1 MGKKKV
7 KIKTDSSKLIGL
19 IVLGIFSIFFGS
31 FIYQFATSEK
41 TDATKQ
47 WCPTHNTFHD
57 INAQSEDEIWCNNCK
72 AWHAPNQESSTPAIK

>member
-1 MGKKKV
+1 MGKKKE

-19 IVLGIFSIFFGS
+19 IVLGIFLVFFGS

-41 TDATKQ
+41 TDNTKQ

-57 INAQSEDEIWCNNCK
+57 INVQSEDEIWCKNCRT
-72 AWHAPNQESSTPAIK
+72 WHAPNQESSTPAIK